1 MKSDIKGSQAFSYI
15 DIQLA
20 PGETIITESD
30 AMSSMDAA
38 LDLNAK
44 FNGGVIK
51 GLLRK
56 YLGGESLFINHFT
69 NNTQRECRM
78 TLVQSTPGEV
88 RSRRL
93 DGDSFYLQPGAFLA
107 CTPGVIMGLEFA
119 GFVSFI
125 AREGLFRLKM
135 SGTGEVFY
143 GAYGALLERDIDGE
157 YIVDS
162 SHLVAY
168 EPGITLK
175 LQLAGGI
182 FSSFFGG
189 EGLVTRVQGKGKII
203 IQSRSISGLA
213 GWLNPKFW

>member
-1 MKSDIKGSQAFSYI
+1 MKSEIKGSQAFSYV

-44 FNGGVIK
+44 FNGGFFK

-56 YLGGESLFINHFT
+56 YLGGESLFVNHFT
-69 NNTQRECRM
+69 NNSKRDCRM
-78 TLVQSTPGEV
+78 TVVQGTPGEV
-88 RSRRL
+88 RSRSL
-93 DGDSFYLQPGAFLA
+93 HNDVFYVQPGAFLA
-107 CTPGVIMGLEFA
+107 CSSGVTMGLEWA
-119 GFVSFI
+119 GLVSFI
-125 AREGLFRLKM
+125 AREGLFRLKF

-143 GAYGALLERDIDGE
+143 GAYGALLEREIDGE

-182 FSSFFGG
+182 LSSFFGG

-203 IQSRSISGLA
+203 IQSRSITGLA